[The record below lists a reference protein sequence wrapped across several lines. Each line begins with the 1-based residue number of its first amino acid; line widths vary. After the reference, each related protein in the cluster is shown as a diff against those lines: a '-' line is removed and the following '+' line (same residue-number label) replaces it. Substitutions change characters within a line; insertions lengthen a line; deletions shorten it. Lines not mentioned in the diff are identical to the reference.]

1 MAVIDSVSMPSI
13 VKRTLAAFA
22 LLAASVPVF
31 AGTVAPEI
39 AIEGPIGPP
48 MAGYVQRELNAAA
61 SAQAPFVLVRLDTP
75 GGLSQSMRTII
86 KAILASSV
94 PIICWVGPEGAR
106 AASAGTYILYA
117 CGYAAMA
124 PGTNVGAA
132 TPVALSPAAGS
143 NTPAKPKTAEGKKI
157 LNDAV
162 AYIKS
167 LAELRGRNA
176 GWAERAVRNGAS
188 ITAKT
193 ALAKQVIDRIAPN
206 PQALLVA
213 INDVT
218 VPTAKGA
225 VTLHTDNITLKIRN
239 QNWRERL
246 LTVIT
251 NPTVAYLLFLIGLFG
266 LIIEGLHPGV
276 ILPGTVGAISLILAL
291 FAFHALPVN
300 YAGLALIVLGVILFV
315 AEAFVTSYGTLAIGG
330 IVAFVFGSI
339 MLIDTHAPGYSLSR
353 IYIGSI
359 ASAAGV
365 IILVL
370 LYLIVKMRRRPVVSG
385 LAHMIGRVAV
395 AQSDF
400 DSRGY
405 VHIEGE
411 RWAAVTSVPLKRGER
426 VIVSAVD
433 GLVLTVS
440 PEISAGS
447 KDPT

>member
-1 MAVIDSVSMPSI
+1 
-13 VKRTLAAFA
+13 
-22 LLAASVPVF
+22 
-31 AGTVAPEI
+31 
-39 AIEGPIGPP
+39 
-48 MAGYVQRELNAAA
+48 MAGYVQRTLGQAQR
-61 SAQAPFVLVRLDTP
+61 SAAPFVLIRIDTP
-75 GGLSQSMRTII
+75 GGLSNSMRSII
-86 KAILASSV
+86 KNILAS
-94 PIICWVGPEGAR
+94 PIPVVCWVGPEGSR

-132 TPVALSPAAGS
+132 TPVALNPTGGS

-157 LNDAV
+157 LNDAI

-176 GWAERAVRNGAS
+176 DWAEQAVRNGAS

-193 ALAKQVIDRIAPN
+193 ALAKHVIDRIAPN

-213 INDVT
+213 INGLT

-225 VTLHTDNITLKIRN
+225 ATLRTGNITLKIRN
-239 QNWRERL
+239 QDWREQL

-353 IYIGSI
+353 IYIGSV

-365 IILVL
+365 IILGL
-370 LYLIVKMRRRPVVSG
+370 LYLVIKMRRRPVVSG
-385 LAHMIGRVAV
+385 LEHMIGRVATTL
-395 AQSDF
+395 SDF

-411 RWAAVTSVPLKRGER
+411 RWVAVTPTPLKRGER
-426 VIVSAVD
+426 VIVDSID
-433 GLVLTVS
+433 GLVLSVS
-440 PEISAGS
+440 PQASTPRTHA
-447 KDPT
+447 T

>member
-1 MAVIDSVSMPSI
+1 MTAI
-13 VKRTLAAFA
+13 VRRTLAAFT
-22 LLAASVPVF
+22 LLAATVSAF

-39 AIEGPIGPP
+39 AITGPIGPP
-48 MAGYVQRELNAAA
+48 MAGYVQRTLGQAQR
-61 SAQAPFVLVRLDTP
+61 SAAPFVLIRLDTP
-75 GGLSQSMRTII
+75 GGLSDSMRSII
-86 KAILASSV
+86 KAILAS
-94 PIICWVGPEGAR
+94 PIPVVCWVGPEGSR

-132 TPVALSPAAGS
+132 TPVALNPTGGS

-176 GWAERAVRNGAS
+176 GWAEQAVRNGAS

-213 INDVT
+213 INGVT

-225 VTLHTDNITLKIRN
+225 VTLHTGNITLKIRN
-239 QNWRERL
+239 QDWRERL

-370 LYLIVKMRRRPVVSG
+370 LYLVVKMRRRPVVSG
-385 LAHMIGRVAV
+385 LAHMIGRIAV
-395 AQSDF
+395 ALSDF
-400 DSRGY
+400 DSMGY

-426 VIVSAVD
+426 VIVDSVD
-433 GLVLTVS
+433 GLVLSVS
-440 PEISAGS
+440 PQASTERTHA
-447 KDPT
+447 T

>member
-1 MAVIDSVSMPSI
+1 MAAI
-13 VKRTLAAFA
+13 VRCTLLAFA
-22 LLAASVPVF
+22 LLFSVAPGI
-31 AGTVAPEI
+31 AGTVVPEI
-39 AIEGPIGPP
+39 AITGPIGPP
-48 MAGYVQRELNAAA
+48 MAGYVQRTLGQAQR
-61 SAQAPFVLVRLDTP
+61 SAAPFVLIRLDTP
-75 GGLSQSMRTII
+75 GGLSASMRSII
-86 KAILASSV
+86 KAILAS
-94 PIICWVGPEGAR
+94 PIPVVCWVGPEGSR

-132 TPVALSPAAGS
+132 TPVALNPTGGS

-176 GWAERAVRNGAS
+176 GWAEQAVRNGAS

-193 ALAKQVIDRIAPN
+193 ALAKHVIDRIAPN

-213 INDVT
+213 INGLT

-225 VTLHTDNITLKIRN
+225 VTLHTDNVTLKIRN
-239 QNWRERL
+239 QDWREQL

-315 AEAFVTSYGTLAIGG
+315 AETFVTSYGTLAIGG

-365 IILVL
+365 IILGL
-370 LYLIVKMRRRPVVSG
+370 LYLVIKMRRRPVVSG

-395 AQSDF
+395 ALSDF

-426 VIVSAVD
+426 VIVNSID
-433 GLVLTVS
+433 GLVLSVS
-440 PEISAGS
+440 PQASTERTHA
-447 KDPT
+447 T